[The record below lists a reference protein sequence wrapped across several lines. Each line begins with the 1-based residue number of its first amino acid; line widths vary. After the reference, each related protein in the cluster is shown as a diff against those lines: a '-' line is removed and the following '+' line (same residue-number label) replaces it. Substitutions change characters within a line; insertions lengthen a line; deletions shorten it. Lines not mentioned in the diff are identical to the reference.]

1 MSGPVKAIER
11 RGALRHADRVRSDF
25 AALALHHGGLACTAS
40 AGIAFGEAHGTSFE
54 AVLSAADQALYQAKR
69 SGRDRI
75 ASAGLRLVEPAAPRL
90 TR

>member
-1 MSGPVKAIER
+1 VSGPVKAIER

-25 AALALHHGGLACTAS
+25 AALALHQGGLACTAS